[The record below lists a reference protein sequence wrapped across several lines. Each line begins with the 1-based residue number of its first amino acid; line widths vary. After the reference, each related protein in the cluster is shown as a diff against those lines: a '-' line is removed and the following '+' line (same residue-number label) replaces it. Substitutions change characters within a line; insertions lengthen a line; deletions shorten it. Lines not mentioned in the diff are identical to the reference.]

1 MNISKHLGAA
11 ITMAAVGVTGCASTP
26 APIVGAAVSQP
37 RADLGQG
44 LYSQARPATY
54 SLRPSDKITVNVF
67 REPDLSLAEVML
79 GVDGSV
85 SLPLLGTI
93 PAAGLTTRELEQDI
107 AKRLLAAGLRTP
119 MVSVN
124 IANYASHLVT
134 VEGSVEDPGVY
145 AFQPGARLSSAIAM
159 GGGPTRTAKT
169 EQVAVFRESPD
180 GVMIALFDYGQ
191 MRQGTMLDPV
201 LAPGDRVVIGT
212 DGLSV
217 FYQDLLQTLPALG
230 VFTTVAVRS
239 SNGD

>member
-1 MNISKHLGAA
+1 MSNSRIFGAVMA
-11 ITMAAVGVTGCASTP
+11 IGAFALAGCASSP
-26 APIVGAAVSQP
+26 DPIIGAAVSQP

-44 LYSQARPATY
+44 IYSQARPSTY
-54 SLRPSDKITVNVF
+54 TLRPSDQISINVF
-67 REPDLSLAEVML
+67 REPDLSLQEVML
-79 GVDGSV
+79 GVDGAV

-107 AKRLLAAGLRTP
+107 AKRLLSAGLRSP

-124 IANYASHLVT
+124 ISNYASHLVT

-145 AFQPGARLSSAIAM
+145 AFQPGSRLSSAIAM

-217 FYQDLLQTLPALG
+217 FYQDVLRTLPALG
-230 VFTTVAVRS
+230 VFATVAIQ
-239 SNGD
+239 NDN

>member
-1 MNISKHLGAA
+1 MKNSRQLGATVA
-11 ITMAAVGVTGCASTP
+11 LAALAVTACASTP

-44 LYSQARPATY
+44 LYSQARPSTY
-54 SLRPSDKITVNVF
+54 ALRASDQISVNVF
-67 REPDLSLAEVML
+67 REPDLSLPEVML

-107 AKRLLAAGLRTP
+107 SKRLLAAGLRTP

-134 VEGSVEDPGVY
+134 VEGSVENPGVY
-145 AFQPGARLSSAIAM
+145 AFQPGARLSSALAM
-159 GGGPTRTAKT
+159 GGGPNRTANTK
-169 EQVAVFRESPD
+169 QVAVFRESPE

-201 LAPGDRVVIGT
+201 LAPGDRVVMGT

-217 FYQDLLQTLPALG
+217 FYQDFLKTLPALG
-230 VFTTVAVRS
+230 VFATVAL
-239 SNGD
+239 NNN

>member
-1 MNISKHLGAA
+1 MKSSRQFGAA
-11 ITMAAVGVTGCASTP
+11 IVMAAFGVTGCASTP
-26 APIVGAAVSQP
+26 APVIGAAVSQP

-44 LYSQARPATY
+44 LYSQSRPTTY
-54 SLRPSDKITVNVF
+54 ALRASDQIAVNVF
-67 REPDLSLAEVML
+67 REPDLSLEQVML
-79 GVDGSV
+79 GVDGSI

-107 AKRLLAAGLRTP
+107 GKRLLAAGLRTP

-124 IANYASHLVT
+124 ISSYASHLVT

-145 AFQPGARLSSAIAM
+145 AFQPGSRLSSAIAM
-159 GGGPTRTAKT
+159 GGGPNRTANT
-169 EQVAVFRESPD
+169 SQVAVFRESPD

-217 FYQDLLQTLPALG
+217 FYQDFLRTLPALG
-230 VFTTVAVRS
+230 VFATVAL
-239 SNGD
+239 NNNN

>member
-1 MNISKHLGAA
+1 MSITKQFGAA
-11 ITMAAVGVTGCASTP
+11 ALVAAFGVTGCASTP
-26 APIVGAAVSQP
+26 APVIGAAVSQP
-37 RADLGQG
+37 RTDLGQG
-44 LYSQARPATY
+44 LYSQARPSTY
-54 SLRPSDKITVNVF
+54 ALRASDQISINVF
-67 REPDLSLAEVML
+67 REPDLSLTEVML

-85 SLPLLGTI
+85 SMPLLGTI

-107 AKRLLAAGLRTP
+107 AQRLLAAGLRSP

-145 AFQPGARLSSAIAM
+145 TFQPGSRLSSAIAM
-159 GGGPTRTAKT
+159 GGGPTRTANT
-169 EQVAVFRESPD
+169 QQVAVFRESPD

-217 FYQDLLQTLPALG
+217 FYQDVLKTLPALG
-230 VFTTVAVRS
+230 VFATVAIQS
-239 SNGD
+239 GN

>member
-1 MNISKHLGAA
+1 MNISRHFGAA
-11 ITMAAVGVTGCASTP
+11 IAMAAYGLTACASSP
-26 APIVGAAVSQP
+26 APIVGAAVAQP
-37 RADLGQG
+37 RADLGQE

-54 SLRPSDKITVNVF
+54 ALRPSDQISINVF
-67 REPDLSLAEVML
+67 REPDLSVGEVMV

-93 PAAGLTTRELEQDI
+93 PAAGMTTRELEQDVS
-107 AKRLLAAGLRTP
+107 KRLLAAGLRTP

-145 AFQPGARLSSAIAM
+145 AFQPGSRLSSAIAM
-159 GGGPTRTAKT
+159 GGGPTRTANT
-169 EQVAVFRESPD
+169 QQVAVFRESRD
-180 GVMIALFDYGQ
+180 GVMIALFDYSQ

-201 LAPGDRVVIGT
+201 LAPGDRVVMGT

-217 FYQDLLQTLPALG
+217 FYQDVLKTLPALG
-230 VFTTVAVRS
+230 VFATVAVQS
-239 SNGD
+239 GN

>member
-1 MNISKHLGAA
+1 MSITKQFGAA
-11 ITMAAVGVTGCASTP
+11 ALVAAFGVTGCASTP
-26 APIVGAAVSQP
+26 APVIGAAVSQP
-37 RADLGQG
+37 RTDLGQS
-44 LYSQARPATY
+44 LYSQARPSTY
-54 SLRPSDKITVNVF
+54 ALRASDQISINVF
-67 REPDLSLAEVML
+67 REPDLSLTEVML

-85 SLPLLGTI
+85 SMPLLGTI

-107 AKRLLAAGLRTP
+107 AQRLLAAGLRSP

-145 AFQPGARLSSAIAM
+145 TFQPGSRLSSAIAM
-159 GGGPTRTAKT
+159 GGGPTRTANT
-169 EQVAVFRESPD
+169 QQVAVFRESPD

-217 FYQDLLQTLPALG
+217 FYQDVLKTLPALG
-230 VFTTVAVRS
+230 VFATVAIQS
-239 SNGD
+239 GN

>member
-1 MNISKHLGAA
+1 MSITKQFGAA
-11 ITMAAVGVTGCASTP
+11 ALVAAFGVTGCASTP
-26 APIVGAAVSQP
+26 APVIGAAVSQP
-37 RADLGQG
+37 RTDLGQG
-44 LYSQARPATY
+44 LYSQARPSTY
-54 SLRPSDKITVNVF
+54 ALRPSDQISINVF
-67 REPDLSLAEVML
+67 REPDLSLTEVML

-85 SLPLLGTI
+85 SMPLLGTI

-107 AKRLLAAGLRTP
+107 AQRLLAAGLRSP

-145 AFQPGARLSSAIAM
+145 TFQPGSRLSSAIAM
-159 GGGPTRTAKT
+159 GGGPTRTANT

-217 FYQDLLQTLPALG
+217 FYQDVLKTLPALG
-230 VFTTVAVRS
+230 VFATVAIQS
-239 SNGD
+239 GN

>member
-1 MNISKHLGAA
+1 MSITKQLGAA
-11 ITMAAVGVTGCASTP
+11 ALIAAFGVTGCASTP
-26 APIVGAAVSQP
+26 APVIGAAVSQP
-37 RADLGQG
+37 RTDLGQG

-54 SLRPSDKITVNVF
+54 ALRPSAQISVNVF

-93 PAAGLTTRELEQDI
+93 PAAGLTTRQLEQDI
-107 AKRLLAAGLRTP
+107 AQRLLAAGLRSP

-145 AFQPGARLSSAIAM
+145 SFQPGSRLSSAIAM

-169 EQVAVFRESPD
+169 DQIAVFRESPD

-217 FYQDLLQTLPALG
+217 FYQDVLKTLPALG
-230 VFTTVAVRS
+230 VFATVAVQ
-239 SNGD
+239 SNN

>member
-1 MNISKHLGAA
+1 MTITRQFGAA
-11 ITMAAVGVTGCASTP
+11 VVLAAIGVTGCASTP
-26 APIVGAAVSQP
+26 APVIGAAVSQP

-44 LYSQARPATY
+44 LYSQARPANY
-54 SLRPSDKITVNVF
+54 ALRPSDQISVNVF
-67 REPDLSLAEVML
+67 REPDLSLEEVRL
-79 GVDGSV
+79 GVDGAV

-107 AKRLLAAGLRTP
+107 AQRLLAAGLRSP

-145 AFQPGARLSSAIAM
+145 TFQPGSRLSSAIAM
-159 GGGPTRTAKT
+159 GGGPTRTAKID
-169 EQVAVFRESPD
+169 QIAVFRESPE

-217 FYQDLLQTLPALG
+217 FYQDVLKTLPALG
-230 VFTTVAVRS
+230 VFATVAVQS
-239 SNGD
+239 SN

>member
-1 MNISKHLGAA
+1 MNRSKSFGVLFV
-11 ITMAAVGVTGCASTP
+11 MASFGVTACASTP
-26 APIVGAAVSQP
+26 QPIIGPAVAQP

-44 LYSQARPATY
+44 LYSQARPTTY
-54 SLRPSDKITVNVF
+54 ALRPSDQISVNVF
-67 REPDLSLAEVML
+67 REPDLSLPEVML

-107 AKRLLAAGLRTP
+107 SKRLLAAGLRAP

-124 IANYASHLVT
+124 IASYASHLVT
-134 VEGSVEDPGVY
+134 VEGSVAEPGVY
-145 AFQPGARLSSAIAM
+145 TFQPGSRLSSAIAM
-159 GGGPTRTAKT
+159 GGGPTRTANIG
-169 EQVAVFRESPD
+169 QVAVFRESSD

-217 FYQDLLQTLPALG
+217 FYQDLLRTLPALG
-230 VFTTVAVRS
+230 VFTTVAI
-239 SNGD
+239 ND

>member
-1 MNISKHLGAA
+1 MIISKQFGAA
-11 ITMAAVGVTGCASTP
+11 ALMAAFGVAGCASTP
-26 APIVGAAVSQP
+26 APVIGAAVSQP
-37 RADLGQG
+37 RSDLGQG
-44 LYSQARPATY
+44 LYSQARPSTY
-54 SLRPSDKITVNVF
+54 ALRPSDQISVNVF

-93 PAAGLTTRELEQDI
+93 PAAGMTTRQLEQDI
-107 AKRLLAAGLRTP
+107 AQRLLAAGLRSP

-145 AFQPGARLSSAIAM
+145 TFQPGSRLSSAIAM
-159 GGGPTRTAKT
+159 GGGPTRTANT
-169 EQVAVFRESPD
+169 NQVAVFRESPD

-217 FYQDLLQTLPALG
+217 FYQDVLKTLPALG
-230 VFTTVAVRS
+230 VFATVAIQS
-239 SNGD
+239 SN

>member
-1 MNISKHLGAA
+1 MSITRQFGAA
-11 ITMAAVGVTGCASTP
+11 VAIAAFGVTGCASTP
-26 APIVGAAVSQP
+26 APVIGAAVSQP
-37 RADLGQG
+37 RSDLGQG
-44 LYSQARPATY
+44 LYSQARPSAY
-54 SLRPSDKITVNVF
+54 ALRPSDQISVNVF
-67 REPDLSLAEVML
+67 REPDLSLTEVML

-93 PAAGLTTRELEQDI
+93 PAAGLTTRQLEQDI
-107 AKRLLAAGLRTP
+107 AQRLLAAGLRSP

-145 AFQPGARLSSAIAM
+145 SFQPGSRLSSAIAM

-169 EQVAVFRESPD
+169 EQIAVFRESPD
-180 GVMIALFDYGQ
+180 GVMIALFDYDQ

-201 LAPGDRVVIGT
+201 LAPGDRVVVGT

-217 FYQDLLQTLPALG
+217 FYQDVLQTLPALG
-230 VFTTVAVRS
+230 VFATVAVQS
-239 SNGD
+239 SNN

>member
-1 MNISKHLGAA
+1 MSITKQFGAA
-11 ITMAAVGVTGCASTP
+11 ALVAAFGVTGCASTP
-26 APIVGAAVSQP
+26 APVIGAAVSQP
-37 RADLGQG
+37 RTDLGQG
-44 LYSQARPATY
+44 LYSQARPSTY
-54 SLRPSDKITVNVF
+54 ALRASDQISINVF
-67 REPDLSLAEVML
+67 REPDLSLTEVML

-85 SLPLLGTI
+85 SMPLLGTI

-107 AKRLLAAGLRTP
+107 AQRLLAAGLRSP

-145 AFQPGARLSSAIAM
+145 TFQPGSRLSSAIAM
-159 GGGPTRTAKT
+159 GGGPTRTANT
-169 EQVAVFRESPD
+169 QQVAVFRESPD
-180 GVMIALFDYGQ
+180 GVMIALFDYDQ

-217 FYQDLLQTLPALG
+217 FYQDVLKTLPALG
-230 VFTTVAVRS
+230 VFATVAIQS
-239 SNGD
+239 GN

>member
-1 MNISKHLGAA
+1 MTITKQLGAA
-11 ITMAAVGVTGCASTP
+11 ALMAAFGVAGCASTP
-26 APIVGAAVSQP
+26 APVIGAAVSQP
-37 RADLGQG
+37 RSDLGQG
-44 LYSQARPATY
+44 LYSQARPSTY
-54 SLRPSDKITVNVF
+54 ALRPSDQISVNVF
-67 REPDLSLAEVML
+67 REPDLSLTEVML

-93 PAAGLTTRELEQDI
+93 PAAGLTTRQLEQDI
-107 AKRLLAAGLRTP
+107 AQRLLAAGLRSP

-145 AFQPGARLSSAIAM
+145 TFQPGSRLSSAIAM
-159 GGGPTRTAKT
+159 GGGPTRTANT
-169 EQVAVFRESPD
+169 NQVAVFRESPD

-217 FYQDLLQTLPALG
+217 FYQDVLKTLPALG
-230 VFTTVAVRS
+230 VFATVAIQS
-239 SNGD
+239 SN

>member
-1 MNISKHLGAA
+1 MKISRQFGAVIA
-11 ITMAAVGVTGCASTP
+11 MSAFGLTACASSP
-26 APIVGAAVSQP
+26 APVIGAAVAQP

-54 SLRPSDKITVNVF
+54 ALRPSDQISVNVF

-145 AFQPGARLSSAIAM
+145 TFQPGSRLSSAIAL
-159 GGGPTRTAKT
+159 GGGPTRTANT

-201 LAPGDRVVIGT
+201 LAPGDRVVMGT

-217 FYQDLLQTLPALG
+217 FYQDVLQTLPALG
-230 VFTTVAVRS
+230 VFATVAVQS
-239 SNGD
+239 SNN